1 MSGQPAA
8 RQTDRVKGGVI
19 VTGSATVLIGSQGV
33 KQEVLRADAARLGD
47 WAQAV
52 LDSDE
57 PAALLGPA

>member
-1 MSGQPAA
+1 MHP
-8 RQTDRVKGGVI
+8 
-19 VTGSATVLIGSQGV
+19 SQILQV
-33 KQEVLRADAARLGD
+33 KQEVLRADAAKLGD